1 MCSFEGTY
9 HVHEWLSG
17 GVSPCQGEGRGFES
31 RLALLSKE
39 GRKDLLFLCFLP
51 LASNFFCDII
61 TDAKNVLHFVL
72 Y

>member
-1 MCSFEGTY
+1 MR
-9 HVHEWLSG
+9 EWLSG

-39 GRKDLLFLCFLP
+39 GRKDLLFCAFFH

-61 TDAKNVLHFVL
+61 TDAKMSYILSYIDTERFL
-72 Y
+72 

>member
-1 MCSFEGTY
+1 MR
-9 HVHEWLSG
+9 EWLSG

-61 TDAKNVLHFVL
+61 TDAKNVLHFVV

>member
-1 MCSFEGTY
+1 MCGFEGTY
-9 HVHEWLSG
+9 LMHEWLSG

-61 TDAKNVLHFVL
+61 TDAKNVLHVVL